1 MISRDHH
8 HHHHPDPLGTSSKSF
23 HMKASAVAASPASVQ
38 LSQSAWLEVRLF
50 YVRIAPCV
58 VESVPGSLTLRHP
71 RRETGASLEVN
82 GVRVPPLQTASLKLR
97 RDRVDRESSEVTYV
111 STEAVRVTGC
121 VDFEVYDKE
130 EMVLCGNLDRIEGAW
145 SNNGTVSD
153 AKTGW
158 GMDCYV
164 AMRNGS
170 GSSSSVEVYIA
181 GCCGGV
187 PVILT
192 KTIQASPRRKVA
204 RHVTLDAIPEDEEQG
219 VVTTGDDEFA
229 RQQKMMESE
238 VDDESEMKMRYVD
251 EDGQLSWFN
260 AGVRVGVGIGLGMCL
275 GVGIGVGLLMRS
287 YHATTSN
294 LRRRCPLVLGSSSEK
309 KSKIRPSATMPHRDQ
324 PSPLVVTLNCVEDCA
339 LEQDS
344 LAGVAGVEYVPLSR
358 IADGKIESATAVLLH
373 SLAYLPRA
381 AQRRLRPHQ
390 LILCLG
396 SADRA
401 VDSTLAADLGLRLVH
416 VDTSRAEE
424 IADTVMALILGL
436 LRRTHLL
443 SRHALSASG
452 WLGSLQPLC
461 RGMRRCRG
469 MVLGIIGR
477 SVSARYL
484 ASRSLAFKMSVLYF
498 DVPEGDEERI
508 RPLRFPRAARR
519 MDTLNDLLAASDVI
533 SLHCALTDNTV
544 QILNAECLQHIKPGA
559 FLVNTGSCQLLD
571 DCAVKQLL
579 IDGTI
584 AGCAI
589 DGAEGPQWMEA
600 WVKEMPNVLILPR
613 SADYSEEVWMEIREK
628 AISIL
633 QSFFLDGVIP
643 TNTVSDEE
651 SEASEEEEEEEVSP
665 IRHGKL
671 ALVESTSR
679 QQQGESTLTSTEIVP
694 IEASEFKESLSP
706 GQNTAIKPEVR
717 RSRSGKK
724 AKKRHS
730 QQKHMQR
737 AEGSSGLHEESSTS
751 RREDIA
757 MSDSEEVLSS
767 SSRCVSPEDS
777 RSRKTPLEVMQQNQ
791 LVRSSKKF
799 IGKSSE
805 LLKDG
810 YVIAMYAKDL
820 SGLHVSR
827 QRTKNG
833 GWFLD
838 TLSNVSKRDPAAQ
851 FIIAYRNKD
860 TVGLRSFAAG
870 GKLLQINR
878 RMEFVFASHSF
889 DVWESWSLEGSLD
902 ECRLVNCR
910 NSSASLEVRVE
921 ILAMVGDDGVT
932 RWID

>member
-1 MISRDHH
+1 M
-8 HHHHPDPLGTSSKSF
+8 
-23 HMKASAVAASPASVQ
+23 
-38 LSQSAWLEVRLF
+38 
-50 YVRIAPCV
+50 
-58 VESVPGSLTLRHP
+58 
-71 RRETGASLEVN
+71 
-82 GVRVPPLQTASLKLR
+82 
-97 RDRVDRESSEVTYV
+97 
-111 STEAVRVTGC
+111 
-121 VDFEVYDKE
+121 
-130 EMVLCGNLDRIEGAW
+130 
-145 SNNGTVSD
+145 
-153 AKTGW
+153 
-158 GMDCYV
+158 
-164 AMRNGS
+164 
-170 GSSSSVEVYIA
+170 
-181 GCCGGV
+181 
-187 PVILT
+187 
-192 KTIQASPRRKVA
+192 
-204 RHVTLDAIPEDEEQG
+204 
-219 VVTTGDDEFA
+219 
-229 RQQKMMESE
+229 
-238 VDDESEMKMRYVD
+238 
-251 EDGQLSWFN
+251 
-260 AGVRVGVGIGLGMCL
+260 
-275 GVGIGVGLLMRS
+275 
-287 YHATTSN
+287 
-294 LRRRCPLVLGSSSEK
+294 
-309 KSKIRPSATMPHRDQ
+309 SKIRSSATMPHRDQ
-324 PSPLVVTLNCVEDCA
+324 PSPASPHVVTLNCIEDCA

-469 MVLGIIGR
+469 MVLGIVGR

-508 RPLRFPRAARR
+508 RPSRFPRAARR

-533 SLHCALTDNTV
+533 SLHCALTNDTV

-584 AGCAI
+584 AGCAL

-633 QSFFLDGVIP
+633 HSFFLDGVIP
-643 TNTVSDEE
+643 SNTVSDEEVEE
-651 SEASEEEEEEEVSP
+651 SEASEEEEEQSP
-665 IRHGKL
+665 IKHEKL
-671 ALVESTSR
+671 AIVESTSR
-679 QQQGESTLTSTEIVP
+679 QPGESTLTSAEVVRR
-694 IEASEFKESLSP
+694 EASELKESLSP
-706 GQNTAIKPEVR
+706 GQQHVSQNTAVKSEVR

-730 QQKHMQR
+730 QQKYMQK
-737 AEGSSGLHEESSTS
+737 AEGSSGLHEESTS
-751 RREDIA
+751 RRDDIA
-757 MSDSEEVLSS
+757 MSDTEEVLSS
-767 SSRCVSPEDS
+767 SSRCASPEDS
-777 RSRKTPLEVMQQNQ
+777 RNRKTPLEAMQESSPNQ
-791 LVRSSKKF
+791 LVMSSKKF

-810 YVIAMYAKDL
+810 YVVALYAKDL

-910 NSSASLEVRVE
+910 NSSAVLDVRVE
-921 ILAMVGDDGVT
+921 ILAMVGDDGIT

>member
-1 MISRDHH
+1 M
-8 HHHHPDPLGTSSKSF
+8 
-23 HMKASAVAASPASVQ
+23 
-38 LSQSAWLEVRLF
+38 
-50 YVRIAPCV
+50 
-58 VESVPGSLTLRHP
+58 
-71 RRETGASLEVN
+71 
-82 GVRVPPLQTASLKLR
+82 
-97 RDRVDRESSEVTYV
+97 
-111 STEAVRVTGC
+111 
-121 VDFEVYDKE
+121 
-130 EMVLCGNLDRIEGAW
+130 
-145 SNNGTVSD
+145 
-153 AKTGW
+153 
-158 GMDCYV
+158 
-164 AMRNGS
+164 
-170 GSSSSVEVYIA
+170 
-181 GCCGGV
+181 
-187 PVILT
+187 
-192 KTIQASPRRKVA
+192 
-204 RHVTLDAIPEDEEQG
+204 
-219 VVTTGDDEFA
+219 
-229 RQQKMMESE
+229 
-238 VDDESEMKMRYVD
+238 
-251 EDGQLSWFN
+251 
-260 AGVRVGVGIGLGMCL
+260 
-275 GVGIGVGLLMRS
+275 
-287 YHATTSN
+287 
-294 LRRRCPLVLGSSSEK
+294 
-309 KSKIRPSATMPHRDQ
+309 SKIRPSATMSHRGQ
-324 PSPLVVTLNCVEDCA
+324 PSPATPLVVTLNCVEDCA

-484 ASRSLAFKMSVLYF
+484 ASRSLAFKMTVLYF
-498 DVPEGDEERI
+498 DLPQGDEERI
-508 RPLRFPRAARR
+508 RPSRFPRAARR

-533 SLHCALTDNTV
+533 SLHCALTDNTL
-544 QILNAECLQHIKPGA
+544 QILNADCLQHIKPGA

-633 QSFFLDGVIP
+633 HSFFLDGVIP

-651 SEASEEEEEEEVSP
+651 LEASDEDDEQVSP
-665 IRHGKL
+665 ISRHDKL

-679 QQQGESTLTSTEIVP
+679 QQGQSTLTSTDIVP

-706 GQNTAIKPEVR
+706 VQNTAMKPEVR

-737 AEGSSGLHEESSTS
+737 AEGSSGLHEEESSTS
-751 RREDIA
+751 RRDDIA

-777 RSRKTPLEVMQQNQ
+777 RSRKTPLEVMHQNQ

-799 IGKSSE
+799 IGNASE

-889 DVWESWSLEGSLD
+889 DVWESWTLEGSLD

-910 NSSASLEVRVE
+910 NSSASLDVRVE
-921 ILAMVGDDGVT
+921 ILAIVGDDGVT